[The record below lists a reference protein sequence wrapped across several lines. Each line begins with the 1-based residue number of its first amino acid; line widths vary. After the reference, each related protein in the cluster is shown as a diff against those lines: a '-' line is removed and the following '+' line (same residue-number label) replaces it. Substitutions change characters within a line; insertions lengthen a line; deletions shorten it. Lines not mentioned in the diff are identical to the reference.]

1 MPAIEERQALVH
13 HPSVVRLLPV
23 QACAHARMLRA
34 ATREHEGN
42 GARPV
47 GSLSAE
53 HGPCVARRQRAR
65 SRFRA
70 VRHDNPAL
78 DHLRA
83 ACLERPGDVRQ
94 QEGHHGAIN
103 AAASLSV
110 ARSSAPLVRA
120 EIGHDLP
127 VPGGC
132 TGRDGWG
139 WLLQHDMGVGAAYTQ
154 RAHPCA
160 KG

>member
-1 MPAIEERQALVH
+1 
-13 HPSVVRLLPV
+13 
-23 QACAHARMLRA
+23 MLRA
-34 ATREHEGN
+34 ATREHESN

-53 HGPCVARRQRAR
+53 HSPCVARRQRAR

-94 QEGHHGAIN
+94 QGGITCNQRGGE
-103 AAASLSV
+103 SV
-110 ARSSAPLVRA
+110 SR
-120 EIGHDLP
+120 
-127 VPGGC
+127 
-132 TGRDGWG
+132 TF
-139 WLLQHDMGVGAAYTQ
+139 Q
-154 RAHPCA
+154 RTAGSC
-160 KG
+160 